1 MFKRKIQ
8 LQLEAWKSSEN
19 HKPLVVKRD
28 MKNIRFAVLAMLV
41 AVAMTGCKKSDIDK
55 TILSITEVTETSISG
70 KCVYTPEQE
79 NDGGYLIFLS
89 RTEEVTDEMR
99 NAMIEVYSTNQP
111 HHENMSFTFDFLA
124 SDRTY
129 YIMAVTFCN
138 KEGKVAIDKFE
149 TLAQRTLASNDNRVT
164 YEFNDKKNVSIGEV
178 TIALLDNSYTVNL
191 YDLVNPAMKSPI
203 GEQLNLKVEVNNM
216 GVVDAIDEENQYKGN
231 NQLVCTIDFG
241 SWEDLD
247 VEGVPCSGEAKT
259 LYGFVPTAGGN
270 KYTKYKATVTG
281 YKSAWWGRL
290 IAF

>member
-1 MFKRKIQ
+1 MKSLKIT
-8 LQLEAWKSSEN
+8 LLT
-19 HKPLVVKRD
+19 
-28 MKNIRFAVLAMLV
+28 MLV

-111 HHENMSFTFDFLA
+111 HHENMSFTFDSLA

-164 YEFNDKKNVSIGEV
+164 CEFNDGNNTSICEV
-178 TIALLDNSYTVNL
+178 TIALLDSSYTVYL
-191 YDLVNPAMKSPI
+191 YDLVNPYMNYPNLDR
-203 GEQLNLKVEVNNM
+203 QNLKVEVNNM

-241 SWEDLD
+241 SWEDLY

-281 YKSAWWGRL
+281 YKNAFWEKW